1 MLETAFSYLKDVVQR
16 HQKKANIVGETPQRL
31 NDEEIVFT

>member
-31 NDEEIVFT
+31 NDEKIVFT